1 MGLPRVAAE
10 DQLSLPETLSL
21 SPDTMAQFARRSR
34 SPSLPATP
42 HTTPARTEE
51 EVEEEEEEFGDAASV
66 QSSPSLSSSLHTMGS
81 QQSRPSSCHP
91 DKYASQFATLLSAP
105 TNHPDS
111 KTQRSRSL
119 GSTGVCSHALL
130 GVPRHVLRAL
140 GCATSSTH
148 SRGAGSTCRPLPP
161 PRMDYDDVGW
171 VGDEVAEVAQAAKEQ
186 VVNQWRKCRASAR
199 QGQRQL
205 LKTDHAPA
213 SKGCSKARR
222 KANNERRRWLASLP
236 GNPES
241 LGDEQ
246 VASVKRHAAV
256 AFAHAVE
263 KLGTAARAL
272 TRVLQAEAVAKRAT
286 TDVDPSKRM
295 VRNRVS

>member
-42 HTTPARTEE
+42 HTTPA
-51 EVEEEEEEFGDAASV
+51 
-66 QSSPSLSSSLHTMGS
+66 
-81 QQSRPSSCHP
+81 

-148 SRGAGSTCRPLPP
+148 SRGAGSTCRPLPLP
-161 PRMDYDDVGW
+161 PPGMDYDDVGW

-286 TDVDPSKRM
+286 TDVDPSIRM

>member
-1 MGLPRVAAE
+1 MGWHASQAAE
-10 DQLSLPETLSL
+10 EKKL
-21 SPDTMAQFARRSR
+21 
-34 SPSLPATP
+34 PSLRRHQEAI
-42 HTTPARTEE
+42 R
-51 EVEEEEEEFGDAASV
+51 EEF
-66 QSSPSLSSSLHTMGS
+66 QEL
-81 QQSRPSSCHP
+81 
-91 DKYASQFATLLSAP
+91 
-105 TNHPDS
+105 
-111 KTQRSRSL
+111 
-119 GSTGVCSHALL
+119 
-130 GVPRHVLRAL
+130 
-140 GCATSSTH
+140 
-148 SRGAGSTCRPLPP
+148 
-161 PRMDYDDVGW
+161 DYDDVGW

>member
-1 MGLPRVAAE
+1 MRHRTYMRCLANQPPRTRHTSLEPGAKMGWHASQAAE
-10 DQLSLPETLSL
+10 EKKL
-21 SPDTMAQFARRSR
+21 
-34 SPSLPATP
+34 PSLRRHQEAI
-42 HTTPARTEE
+42 R
-51 EVEEEEEEFGDAASV
+51 EEF
-66 QSSPSLSSSLHTMGS
+66 QEL
-81 QQSRPSSCHP
+81 
-91 DKYASQFATLLSAP
+91 
-105 TNHPDS
+105 
-111 KTQRSRSL
+111 
-119 GSTGVCSHALL
+119 
-130 GVPRHVLRAL
+130 
-140 GCATSSTH
+140 
-148 SRGAGSTCRPLPP
+148 
-161 PRMDYDDVGW
+161 DYDDVGW